1 MNKKHIM
8 PFKDKLRIM
17 YLYIKIFCFIVI
29 SHLESLLKIIIFT
42 VGFGLTAFC
51 ADKTITLNSFLRDY
65 DKFTNEGKIN
75 NNTMTVNY
83 SLRFKCLIDSCK

>member
-8 PFKDKLRIM
+8 PFKDKIRIV
-17 YLYIKIFCFIVI
+17 YLYIQIFC
-29 SHLESLLKIIIFT
+29 LKLLNMIIFT
-42 VGFGLTAFC
+42 VGFGLTVFC
-51 ADKTITLNSFLRDY
+51 ADKTITLNSILRDY

-83 SLRFKCLIDSCK
+83 SLRFKHLIDFCK